1 MGHSM
6 AIQEGVAADALF
18 TVHRY
23 IDAFNNGDVSDMAEA
38 FAVPGSILDG
48 MPPHLWQG
56 PTAAVDWYRDV
67 LINTKKEGAS
77 DFFVT
82 VGPPLHLE
90 VTGDA
95 AYVVL
100 PATMRFKVHGKQIT
114 QSGAVFT
121 MALRRHSDVWRIAAW
136 AWAKGATQQ

>member
-1 MGHSM
+1 M
-6 AIQEGVAADALF
+6 ATRAAVAADAIS

-23 IDAFNNGDVSDMAEA
+23 IGAFNKGDIPGMAAA

-48 MPPHLWQG
+48 MAPHVWNG
-56 PTAAVDWYRDV
+56 PTAAEDWYRHV
-67 LINTKKEGAS
+67 LTNTKKEGAS

-82 VGPPLHLE
+82 VGKPLHLD
-90 VTGDA
+90 VTDDA

-100 PATMRFKVHGKQIT
+100 PATMTFKVHAKQMT

-121 MALRRHSDVWRIAAW
+121 MALRKFSDGWRIAAW
-136 AWAKGATQQ
+136 AWAKGTPQHSI